1 MELCLVFR
9 PLAGSLAH
17 FLGFQLLFLFC
28 FVFLKS
34 VPGVGSEE
42 GQRLASFVLCGHR
55 SPASR
60 SSSEILTAHVLRTGS
75 TGDLNHMGFIWIIA
89 PRVTVCLALS
99 LFCIGLAGG
108 GGAVFLALQQ
118 DTQYSSSSS
127 PVLWIHWLERLV
139 LCAFYFAYFSFS
151 LFCF

>member
-9 PLAGSLAH
+9 PLAGSLGH
-17 FLGFQLLFLFC
+17 FLEFQLLFLFC

-89 PRVTVCLALS
+89 PLGDGVPGPQPFLHWP
-99 LFCIGLAGG
+99 GG
-108 GGAVFLALQQ
+108 GRGSCFLGTSARHTVFFLILSCTLDSLA
-118 DTQYSSSSS
+118 
-127 PVLWIHWLERLV
+127 
-139 LCAFYFAYFSFS
+139 
-151 LFCF
+151 

>member
-9 PLAGSLAH
+9 PLAGSLGH
-17 FLGFQLLFLFC
+17 FLEFQLLFLFC

-60 SSSEILTAHVLRTGS
+60 SSSEILAVHAPAYRLNWRLEPYGVHSDHS
-75 TGDLNHMGFIWIIA
+75 TPG
-89 PRVTVCLALS
+89 
-99 LFCIGLAGG
+99 
-108 GGAVFLALQQ
+108 
-118 DTQYSSSSS
+118 
-127 PVLWIHWLERLV
+127 
-139 LCAFYFAYFSFS
+139 
-151 LFCF
+151 